1 MQEELYLKKSGRGLI
16 VYLVTFALAMFLI
29 YSFMNPQ
36 ESTDTEELSYT
47 ELMQRVEDGE
57 IGQIY
62 AEGNNLYALNV
73 DTTIAIEK
81 FPQSYDASSIA
92 PSQEALDN
100 RLTEIANERGVQV
113 SDIVQVSY
121 NPEPPQSLFMQI
133 LPTLIITGILVLVFV
148 YFMRQSQSNNKNAM
162 SFGKSQAKMNV
173 DGKNKKTFDD
183 VAGAD
188 EEKQELEELV
198 DFLKHPDRFT
208 KIGAR
213 IPKGVLLVG
222 PPGTGKTLL
231 AKAVAGEADVPFFS
245 ISGSDFV
252 EMFVGVGA
260 SRVRDMFRNAKK
272 NAPCILF
279 IDEIDAVG
287 RHRGA
292 GLGGGHDEREQTL
305 NQLLTEMDGFEVN
318 EGIIVLAATNRRDI
332 LDPAL
337 LRPGRFDRQVVVN
350 RPDVKGR
357 ENIFKV
363 HARNK
368 PFDDN
373 VDFKAFARSTPGT
386 TGADIENILNEAAIL
401 AARGNKKSIGNA
413 EIQDAIMKVMIG
425 PEKRSRLVTAR
436 DQEITAYH
444 EVGHAICAN
453 LLPNCDDVQEISIIS
468 RGMAAGYTM
477 TLPSEDLMHMTKS
490 KLLDEIAMMLGGR
503 VAEEVMVGDV
513 STGASSDLQRATE
526 IARKMVINFG
536 MSDNIGMLFLGSEEE
551 VFLGKEYGHTKNYSE
566 DIAAKVDAEIA
577 KILDDARKRAKDIL
591 TKNKALVE
599 RVTRALVEREKL
611 NKEEFQKLMDGETL
625 PPIEKKPEPK
635 KEEPKAK
642 STDTAK
648 TKEET
653 LIQGNPI
660 PASDTN

>member
-1 MQEELYLKKSGRGLI
+1 MKKSGRGLI

>member
-1 MQEELYLKKSGRGLI
+1 MKKSGRGFI
-16 VYLVTFALAMFLI
+16 VYLITFALMMFLI
-29 YSFMNPQ
+29 YTFIPRDTT
-36 ESTDTEELSYT
+36 ESKDLSYT
-47 ELMQRVEDGE
+47 ELIQQVEDGQ
-57 IGQIY
+57 ISQIY
-62 AEGNNLYALNV
+62 AEGNNLYALKT
-73 DTTIAIEK
+73 DSTIAADR
-81 FPQSYDASSIA
+81 FPQTYDYTSIA

-100 RLTEIANERGVQV
+100 RLNEIANAKGVVV
-113 SDIVQVSY
+113 SDIVDVSY
-121 NPEPPQSLFMQI
+121 NPEPAQPLIVQL
-133 LPTLIITGILVLVFV
+133 LPTLIVTGILVLVFV
-148 YFMRQSQSNNKNAM
+148 YFMRQTQNSNKSAM
-162 SFGKSQAKMNV
+162 AFGKSQAKLNI
-173 DGKNKKTFDD
+173 DSKNKKTFDD

-357 ENIFKV
+357 EDIFKV
-363 HARNK
+363 HAKNK
-368 PFDDN
+368 PFDAD

-401 AARGNKKSIGNA
+401 TARENKKSIGNA
-413 EIQDAIMKVMIG
+413 EIQDAIMKVMMG
-425 PEKRSRLVTAR
+425 PEKKSRLVTPR

-444 EVGHAICAN
+444 EVGHAMVAN
-453 LLPNCDDVQEISIIS
+453 MLPNCDDVQEISIIS

-513 STGASSDLQRATE
+513 STGATSDLQRATDV
-526 IARKMVINFG
+526 ARKMVINFG
-536 MSDNIGMLFLGSEEE
+536 MSDSIGMLFLGSEEE

-566 DIAAKVDAEIA
+566 AIAAKVDVEIE
-577 KILDDARKRAKDIL
+577 KILNEAKKRAKDII
-591 TKNKALVE
+591 TKNKAMVE
-599 RVTRALVEREKL
+599 RVTRVLVEREKL
-611 NKEEFQKLMDGETL
+611 NKEEFQKILAGEEL
-625 PPIEKKPEPK
+625 PPVIVKPEPK
-635 KEEPKAK
+635 PEEPKMKAADPVD
-642 STDTAK
+642 SEEEK
-648 TKEET
+648 TMSGK
-653 LIQGNPI
+653 PI
-660 PASDTN
+660 PAQDLN

>member
-1 MQEELYLKKSGRGLI
+1 MKKSGRGI
-16 VYLVTFALAMFLI
+16 VVYLVMFALAMVLI
-29 YSFMNPQ
+29 YSFINPQ
-36 ESTDTEELSYT
+36 DTVESQELSYT
-47 ELMQRVEDGE
+47 ELMQRVENGE
-57 IGQIY
+57 ISQIY
-62 AEGNNLYALNV
+62 AEGNNLYALKE
-73 DTTIAIEK
+73 DSTILADK
-81 FPQSYDASSIA
+81 FPQERDYSSIA

-100 RLTEIANERGVQV
+100 RLNEIATAKGVQI
-113 SDIVQVSY
+113 SDIVEVSY
-121 NPEPPQSLFMQI
+121 NPEPEQSIFVSM
-133 LPTLIITGILVLVFV
+133 LPTLLTFVLLGAIFY
-148 YFMRQSQSNNKNAM
+148 YFIRQSQNSNKSAM
-162 SFGKSQAKMNV
+162 SFGKSQAKLNI
-173 DGKNKKTFDD
+173 DSKNKKTFDD

-305 NQLLTEMDGFEVN
+305 NQLLTEMDGFEFN

-357 ENIFKV
+357 EEVFKV

-368 PFDDN
+368 PFDID
-373 VDFKAFARSTPGT
+373 VDFKVFARSTPGA
-386 TGADIENILNEAAIL
+386 TGADIENILNESAIL
-401 AARGNKKSIGNA
+401 AARENKKSIGNA
-413 EIQDAIMKVMIG
+413 EIQDAIMKVFMG
-425 PEKRSRLVTAR
+425 PEKKSRLVTPR

-444 EVGHAICAN
+444 EVGHAVCAN

-477 TLPSEDLMHMTKS
+477 TLPSEDMMHMTKS

-513 STGASSDLQRATE
+513 STGASSDLQRATD

-536 MSDNIGMLFLGSEEE
+536 MSDSIGMLFLGSEEE

-566 DIAAKVDAEIA
+566 DVASKVDAEIS
-577 KILDDARKRAKDIL
+577 KILDEARKRAKDIL
-591 TKNKALVE
+591 TKNKDLVE
-599 RVTRALVEREKL
+599 RVTQALVEREKL
-611 NKEEFQKLMDGETL
+611 NKEEFQRLMAGEEL
-625 PPIEKKPEPK
+625 PPFVKAPEKLKAEPK
-635 KEEPKAK
+635 VKAAEVVEPKDG
-642 STDTAK
+642 SSIT
-648 TKEET
+648 
-653 LIQGNPI
+653 GNPI
-660 PASDTN
+660 PAPDAN

>member
-1 MQEELYLKKSGRGLI
+1 MLKKSGRGFI
-16 VYLVTFALAMFLI
+16 VYLIMFALAMFLI
-29 YSFMNPQ
+29 YTFIPQ
-36 ESTDTEELSYT
+36 DNTEEEAISYT

-57 IGQIY
+57 VSQIY
-62 AEGNNLYALNV
+62 AEGNNLYALSVDSNV
-73 DTTIAIEK
+73 AIER
-81 FPQSYDASSIA
+81 FPQDRDFSSIA
-92 PSQEALDN
+92 PSQEALDT
-100 RLTEIANERGVQV
+100 RLTEIADAKGVKV

-121 NPEPPQSLFMQI
+121 NPEPEQPLLVQM
-133 LPTLIITGILVLVFV
+133 LPTLLVMIVLGLIFF
-148 YFMRQSQSNNKNAM
+148 YFMRQTQNSNKSAM
-162 SFGKSQAKMNV
+162 AFGKSQAKMNV

-198 DFLKHPDRFT
+198 DFLKHPERFT

-318 EGIIVLAATNRRDI
+318 EGIIILAATNRRDI

-357 ENIFKV
+357 EDIFKV

-368 PFDDN
+368 PFESD

-401 AARGNKKSIGNA
+401 AARQNKKSISNV

-425 PEKRSRLVTAR
+425 PEKKSRLVTAR

-477 TLPSEDLMHMTKS
+477 TLPSEDMMHMTKS

-513 STGASSDLQRATE
+513 STGASSDLQRATD

-536 MSDNIGMLFLGSEEE
+536 MSDSIGMLFLGSEEE

-577 KILDDARKRAKDIL
+577 KILAEAKKHAKDIL
-591 TKNKALVE
+591 SKNKETVE
-599 RVTRALVEREKL
+599 RVTRVLVEREKL
-611 NKEEFQKLMDGETL
+611 NKEEFQKLMDGEEL
-625 PPIEKKPEPK
+625 PPVVKKPEPK
-635 KEEPKAK
+635 KEEPKIKA
-642 STDTAK
+642 AAV
-648 TKEET
+648 EEPEEKQT
-653 LIQGNPI
+653 IHGNPI
-660 PASDTN
+660 PAPDAN